1 MAHLNETE
9 NYHLSQFLATD
20 KPAWLTD
27 YNTDM
32 EKIDGAL
39 GDIQTQ
45 VTENHESETS
55 GIEGLDERM
64 TTAEQDIDNLE
75 DRATSLETRMTNA
88 EGRLDVDEANITSN
102 TNRVGV
108 LETKVTDLENGQG
121 LANDS
126 ITTDMLKDHCVTTDK
141 LAYNSVTTDE
151 ILNGT
156 IQYEDLSQD
165 CINHFDP
172 TSSAGTQILKNI
184 VNALFPIGS
193 LYMSIGVN
201 PNTKFPGTTWVR
213 QTGGVLYMGANSAE
227 EGTSTGSDTVTL
239 TTSNLPRHRH
249 SVTPTGSV
257 SSTASTSGSGSV
269 NTSDVS
275 WNQMTAG
282 ATGGSGTEVVLMPS
296 VSGGA
301 YSSLFN
307 HHHSVN
313 LSGLSINVTSTLSLD
328 TVYTDYQYAQT
339 PTAVNIKQLG
349 MKIGVWKRTA

>member
-1 MAHLNETE
+1 MAHLNETT

-32 EKIDGAL
+32 EKIDSAL
-39 GDIQTQ
+39 TDIQTE
-45 VTENHESETS
+45 VTENHEQETG
-55 GIEGLDERM
+55 GIQGLDERM

-75 DRATSLETRMTNA
+75 DRATSLETRMTDA
-88 EGRLDVDEANITSN
+88 EGRLDVDESNIQSN

-126 ITTDMLKDHCVTTDK
+126 IVTDMLRDHSVTTDK

-151 ILNGT
+151 ILNKT
-156 IQYEDLSQD
+156 IQYEDLSDD
-165 CINHFDP
+165 CIAHFDP
-172 TSSAGTQILKNI
+172 TSSSGTQILKQI
-184 VNALFPIGS
+184 VNALFPVGS

-227 EGTSTGSDTVTL
+227 EGQSTGSDTVTL
-239 TTSNLPRHRH
+239 TTNNLPRHRH
-249 SVTPTGSV
+249 TVTPTGSV
-257 SSTASTSGSGSV
+257 STTGSVSGSGSV
-269 NTSDVS
+269 GSSYPPHYSGPVK
-275 WNQMTAG
+275 
-282 ATGGSGTEVVLMPS
+282 SGTDYVAWCQDDTSL
-296 VSGGA
+296 
-301 YSSLFN
+301 YSTTGEHSHSL
-307 HHHSVN
+307 N
-313 LSGLSINVTSTLSLD
+313 LSGLSLNVESTLSLD

-339 PTAVNIKQLG
+339 PTAVDKKQLG
-349 MKIGVWKRTA
+349 MKIGVWRRTA